1 MDEAVGHYKDALS
14 FDPKAAEAHNNLG
27 VVLVRLGRLDEAIE
41 HFKAALAIDPEYV
54 DARNNLN
61 KTLKSR

>member
-1 MDEAVGHYKDALS
+1 M
-14 FDPKAAEAHNNLG
+14 
-27 VVLVRLGRLDEAIE
+27 RLGRLDKAIE
-41 HFKAALAIDPEYV
+41 QFKAALAIDPEYM